1 MWKAPDRKCSS
12 GLICKLLL
20 LSRSVA
26 FGLTCMEQRKIK
38 KIQKARAKKAKD
50 LAGKQQSRSVQHGS
64 EPQWAVCA
72 EALIKLGSHKSCCT
86 APQPLRSASERLS
99 AVGLSNRVS
108 KASTF

>member
-1 MWKAPDRKCSS
+1 MQTSFAQQ
-12 GLICKLLL
+12 I
-20 LSRSVA
+20 SR
-26 FGLTCMEQRKIK
+26 FWFNMHGTEENK

>member
-1 MWKAPDRKCSS
+1 MFQRTHLQTSFAQQ
-12 GLICKLLL
+12 I
-20 LSRSVA
+20 SR
-26 FGLTCMEQRKIK
+26 FWFNMHGTEENKK

>member
-1 MWKAPDRKCSS
+1 MFQRTHLQTSFAQQ
-12 GLICKLLL
+12 I
-20 LSRSVA
+20 SR
-26 FGLTCMEQRKIK
+26 FWFNMHGTEENK
-38 KIQKARAKKAKD
+38 KNTAKKAKD